1 MVEPLKLFD
10 QLKETYFKQTKT
22 IAVYFATSKF
32 DKVVKKC
39 KNGTYKPVFDDL
51 DTAKQDCIDLEQC
64 LRKYQIEDEE
74 DIYRINEPTMKEFQN
89 TLNKIT
95 KRIKSQPEEQFL
107 VILLFAGHGILKQ
120 GVQNI
125 VLNEFNPK
133 DGFYKM
139 HAIEGVIRAWANML
153 QNAYFITIFACCR
166 QTYDWNTMKGYFDA
180 EQVYKEEKKVFVD
193 NEKDELDI
201 DDSTIQEA

>member
-22 IAVYFATSKF
+22 IAIYFATKKF

-39 KNGTYKPVFDDL
+39 KDGTYKPLFDDL
-51 DTAKQDCIDLEQC
+51 DTAHQDCIDLEQC

-74 DIYRINEPTMKEFQN
+74 DIYRLNDPTMKEFEG
-89 TLNKIT
+89 TLKKIT
-95 KRIKSQPEEQFL
+95 RRIKGQPEEQFL

-125 VLNEFNPK
+125 VLNEFDPK
-133 DGFYKM
+133 EGFYKM
-139 HAIEGVIRAWANML
+139 NPIEGVVRAMANML

-166 QTYDWNTMKGYFDA
+166 EIYDWNKMHGFFDA
-180 EQVYKEEKKVFVD
+180 DQVGKEEK
-193 NEKDELDI
+193 
-201 DDSTIQEA
+201 